1 MADNKNQENGFN
13 IKEFSKK
20 SEEFYSQVKSE
31 LEAKY
36 KGKYVALDFESKQY
50 WLGETATDALTTAKK
65 AFPDNP
71 NKLFYLL
78 QIGSPATF
86 GIQSIT
92 TLIHPYRKYDFARA
106 Y

>member
-1 MADNKNQENGFN
+1 MADNRNQENSFN
-13 IKEFSKK
+13 IKDFSQK
-20 SEEFYSQVKSE
+20 SEDFYSQIKSE
-31 LEAKY
+31 LEVKH
-36 KGKYVALDFESKQY
+36 KGKYVALDFESKRY